1 VKLLFDSQIFDW
13 QISGGISR
21 YFIELFHRLDKEKS
35 IDLLFKVNHSYNTYI
50 QGTKWLKSSPKFTNV
65 KFKGKLRIV
74 KGVNEYINRK
84 YSNNL
89 LKKGTQDLF
98 HPTYYDTYF
107 LQHIGKRPFVLTV
120 YDLTHELYFAK
131 SASTDIVLASKKK
144 LIEGAHHI
152 ISISE
157 NTKKDIIEHYNIPPD
172 KITTV
177 YLSGGFDEKTSDTT
191 ITEVQGIPKDYILF
205 VGSRSN
211 YKNFLAFVKEAA
223 PVLIKHKVSLVVA
236 GGGDLNGGE
245 AALLKELNIWEQ
257 TVALSHVSDV
267 LLQKLYKNAMLFVFP
282 SLYEGFG
289 IPVLESMQCKCPALL
304 SNNSSLPEV
313 GGDAAVYF
321 DPLVQGDLQS
331 KLELLIPDET
341 KRKSMVEMGTAQAT
355 KFNWD
360 HTAQRHIEVYNTLA
374 ANPILK

>member
-1 VKLLFDSQIFDW
+1 MKLLFDSQIFDW

-21 YFIELFHRLDKEKS
+21 YFVELFYRLDKEKS
-35 IDLLFKVNHSYNTYI
+35 IDLLFKCNHSYNTYI
-50 QGTKWLKSSPKFTNV
+50 QGTKWLANSPRFTSV

-74 KGVNEYINRK
+74 KGVNEVLNRR
-84 YSNNL
+84 YSNSV

-107 LQHIGKRPFVLTV
+107 LQYIGDRPYVLTV
-120 YDLTHELYFAK
+120 YDLTHEKFFTK
-131 SASTDIVLASKKK
+131 SASTDKVLASKKK

-157 NTKKDIIEHYNIPPD
+157 NTKKDVIEYYNIPAE
-172 KITTV
+172 KITTI
-177 YLSGGFDEKTSDTT
+177 YLAGGFEEKTSATS
-191 ITEVQGIPKDYILF
+191 ITEVDGVPKDYILF

-223 PVLIKHKVSLVVA
+223 PVLASNKISLVIA

-245 AALLKELNIWEQ
+245 VSLLKELNIWEQ

-267 LLQKLYKNAMLFVFP
+267 LLQKLYKHAMLFVFP

-289 IPVLESMQCKCPALL
+289 IPVLEAMQSKCPALL

-321 DPLVQGDLQS
+321 DPFIKGDLQS
-331 KLELLIPDET
+331 KLSHLVADEA
-341 KRKSMVEMGTAQAT
+341 KRKQMVEQGTVQAT

-360 HTAQRHIEVYNTLA
+360 RTAQRHIEVYNTLV
-374 ANPILK
+374 K